1 MTRRFQIDIRLQFLN
16 RRTLH
21 FNSFYIMWNVIE
33 YDYYPLMNLIA
44 FYVKLCTGKYKNYVL
59 LNFSGMNVT

>member
-33 YDYYPLMNLIA
+33 YDSYPLMNLIA
-44 FYVKLCTGKYKNYVL
+44 FYVI
-59 LNFSGMNVT
+59 LNSVQENTKIMCYLISQE

>member
-16 RRTLH
+16 RRSLH

-44 FYVKLCTGKYKNYVL
+44 FYVI
-59 LNFSGMNVT
+59 LNSVQENTKIMCYLISQE